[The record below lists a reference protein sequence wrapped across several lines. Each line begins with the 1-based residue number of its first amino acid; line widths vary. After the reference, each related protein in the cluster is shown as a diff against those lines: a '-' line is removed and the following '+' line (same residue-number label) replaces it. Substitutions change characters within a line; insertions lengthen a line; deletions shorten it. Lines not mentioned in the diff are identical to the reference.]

1 MASDQAWLSFL
12 FVVVVGAASAFV
24 LVALALRLLR
34 VLGVAP
40 LLVVAPLPR
49 SFLVVGVLV
58 PLGRLVVLLDVIS
71 VASLALVVALSVVA
85 GVQVPRV
92 LLAGAVQRCVLGV
105 LLQVDVLVQAS
116 SSQPLGLVHQVASL
130 EGLGEFQGR

>member
-1 MASDQAWLSFL
+1 
-12 FVVVVGAASAFV
+12 

-34 VLGVAP
+34 VLSVAP

>member
-1 MASDQAWLSFL
+1 M
-12 FVVVVGAASAFV
+12 
-24 LVALALRLLR
+24 ALALRLLR

-40 LLVVAPLPR
+40 LLLVAPLPR

-92 LLAGAVQRCVLGV
+92 LLQRCVLGV

-116 SSQPLGLVHQVASL
+116 SSQPLELVQQVASL
-130 EGLGEFQGR
+130 EGLGEFQAR